1 MNYWL
6 IKSEPFK
13 YSWAQLVADKKT
25 FWDGVRN
32 YTARN
37 NMRAMRK
44 GDLLLYYHSNEGLEV
59 VGIAELVKE
68 SYQDPTTP
76 DPAWLAVDVKPKKA
90 LKVPVTLSAIK
101 ANENL
106 AEMQLVKLSRLSV
119 GAVSEKEFFEIL
131 KMGETKL

>member
-90 LKVPVTLSAIK
+90 MKVPVTLSAIK